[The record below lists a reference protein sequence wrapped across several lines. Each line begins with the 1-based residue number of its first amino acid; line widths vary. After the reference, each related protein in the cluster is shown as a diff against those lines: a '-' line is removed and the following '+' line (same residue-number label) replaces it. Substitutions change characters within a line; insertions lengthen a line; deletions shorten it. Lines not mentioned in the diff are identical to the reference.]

1 MRHTG
6 LEVLGATVRPEAGV
20 PATGSGPKLS
30 ASEGVWRGQAPG
42 SVWPVH
48 REVDGCGAGASQEGG
63 RASDKLTCRVSRSSC
78 ASSAFFS
85 SSRRLRSASSSST
98 FNLQG
103 EQTMT
108 GGPLQHGL
116 WAGNKEGSRRG

>member
-1 MRHTG
+1 M
-6 LEVLGATVRPEAGV
+6 
-20 PATGSGPKLS
+20 PATGSGPELS

-48 REVDGCGAGASQEGG
+48 WEVDGCGAGASREVG
-63 RASDKLTCRVSRSSC
+63 RASDELTCRVSRSSC
-78 ASSAFFS
+78 ASSAVFS

-103 EQTMT
+103 EQTVT
-108 GGPLQHGL
+108 GGHCSTASGQGTGKGHEMV
-116 WAGNKEGSRRG
+116 K